1 MASMTVG
8 PDLQQDHVGTLVRRW
23 RERRRLSQQALSE
36 RCGVSTRHLSYIE
49 TGKSVPSPTMI
60 SQLGH
65 ALDVP
70 LRAQRRMFTAA
81 GFVPSASELPLDSP
95 ALAQVNE
102 ALELILAGH
111 EPYPAL
117 VIDGGW
123 DLVAANDAA
132 YRLLHRPACRP
143 RSSRRSTWCASRSIR
158 AASRPGSRTS
168 TSGAPA
174 ILGRIQHEHDVSG
187 DPRLRALLAD
197 HPAPR
202 HHAPPDI
209 VLTVRFRVGD
219 DVLSFLTTTTVFGTP
234 RDVTVAELAIEALY
248 PADAATRDQLLAAAS
263 ADNASR

>member
-1 MASMTVG
+1 MTVG
-8 PDLQQDHVGTLVRRW
+8 TIATPTASPDDVGALLRHW

-49 TGKSVPSPTMI
+49 TGKAQPSPSMI
-60 SQLGH
+60 GQLSA

-70 LRAQRRMFTAA
+70 LRVRRRLFTAA
-81 GFVPSASELPLDSP
+81 GFVPDSSELPLDSP

-102 ALELILAGH
+102 AIELILAGH

-132 YRLLHRPACRP
+132 YRLLADLPPDLLEPPVNVVRLSLDP
-143 RSSRRSTWCASRSIR
+143 RGLAPRIDNLEEWR
-158 AASRPGSRTS
+158 AG
-168 TSGAPA
+168 
-174 ILGRIQHEHDVSG
+174 IMGRIRHEHEASG
-187 DPRLRALLAD
+187 DPRLAALLAD
-197 HPAPR
+197 FPPPPA
-202 HHAPPDI
+202 HTPPDI
-209 VLTVRFRVGD
+209 VLTVRLRVGD

-248 PADAATRDQLLAAAS
+248 PADAHTRGQLVALATTSS
-263 ADNASR
+263 A